1 MEIFEFGLVLLTG
14 GALLCLLADRIGAPY
29 PALLA
34 LAGAALAFMP
44 GVPKLRLDPGLAL
57 ALFVAPA
64 LMVAGFHASPRDL
77 RRHWSPIAGLVLAA
91 VATTIALV
99 ALVAHAIVPGLH
111 WSAAIALGAI
121 VAPTDASAAIPIL
134 RHLSP
139 PHRIMTILEGE
150 SLFNDAA
157 ALLTYRGA
165 LTIVAVGSFHPWLQL
180 PLLFLSAF
188 GGIVAGY
195 LLAKGYLLVAPR
207 IKDMPVSIVMQFVA
221 TFLVWILADRLG
233 LSAIITVVVYALTIA
248 RVAPLQ
254 SEAWLRVQSYAVW
267 DVALLVL
274 NVLAFVLIG
283 MQLRL
288 ALPELAGPD
297 GDQWLKA
304 AAAVLVAVLF
314 ARAAWVLGYTAFVR
328 WQKVGL
334 RPLRQSDEEH
344 SAWHAGIII
353 SWCGMRGVVTL
364 AAALALPDDFPR
376 RGLLVFVS
384 FAVVLGTL
392 VIQGLTLRPLLS
404 MLTLYDDGLIE
415 REVDLA
421 RGEAARE
428 AVSDLRQ
435 APDTPARAALLAEY
449 SREGEVPEDGMAGL
463 QQTAVQAQRRRLAE
477 LRQNGDVGEAAFHQV
492 EASIDKLDI
501 GSKDAPA

>member
-1 MEIFEFGLVLLTG
+1 MEIFEVGLALLTG

-34 LAGAALAFMP
+34 LAGAGLAFVP
-44 GVPKLRLDPGLAL
+44 GVPKIQLDPGLAL

-77 RRHWSPIAGLVLAA
+77 RRNWSPITGLVLAA
-91 VATTIALV
+91 VGTTIALV
-99 ALVAHAIVPGLH
+99 AWVAHAIVPGLP
-111 WSAAIALGAI
+111 WAAAIALGAI

-165 LTIVAVGSFHPWLQL
+165 LTITAVGSFHPWSQL
-180 PLLFLSAF
+180 PLLFLSAV
-188 GGIVAGY
+188 GGVVAGY
-195 LLAKGYLLVAPR
+195 LLAKGYLLLAPR
-207 IKDMPVSIVMQFVA
+207 IRDTPVSIVMQFAA
-221 TFLVWILADRLG
+221 TFLVWILADRMG
-233 LSAIITVVVYALTIA
+233 LSAIITVVIYALTIA

-267 DVALLVL
+267 DVALLAL

-283 MQLRL
+283 LQLRV
-288 ALPELAGPD
+288 ALPELAGAN
-297 GDQWLKA
+297 GRSWLEA
-304 AAAVLVAVLF
+304 AAAVLGAVVL
-314 ARAAWVLGYTAFVR
+314 ARGAWVMGYTAFVR
-328 WQKVGL
+328 WQKASFRSL
-334 RPLRQSDEEH
+334 RPSGDQQP
-344 SAWHAGIII
+344 AWHAGIII

-364 AAALALPDDFPR
+364 AAALALPEDFPR
-376 RGLLVFVS
+376 RGLVVFVA

-392 VIQGLTLRPLLS
+392 VMQGLTLRPLLG
-404 MLTLYDDGLIE
+404 MLTLHDDGLIE

-421 RGEAARE
+421 RGEAAQE
-428 AVSDLRQ
+428 AILDLQ
-435 APDTPARAALLAEY
+435 EAPDTPARAALLAEY
-449 SREGEVPEDGMAGL
+449 GRDGDVPEDGMAGL
-463 QQTAVQAQRRRLAE
+463 QQAAVQAQRRRLVE
-477 LRQNGDVGEAAFHQV
+477 LRQKGHIGEAAFHEV

-501 GSKDAPA
+501 GSKEAPE